1 MKMTNLLEI
10 ENTRRVTVVLSEGVT
25 AERLISLLNERKVKV
40 FDGELRN
47 GHTGELLAEFVDAIN
62 SSDYKVHHEQSQW
75 SVLDD
80 LDIHN
85 FNFNKL

>member
-25 AERLISLLNERKVKV
+25 AEQLISLLNQRKVKYSA
-40 FDGELRN
+40 GELRN

-62 SSDYKVHHEQSQW
+62 SGDYRVHQERAQW
-75 SVLDD
+75 SPLDD
-80 LDIHN
+80 LDMHN
-85 FNFNKL
+85 FGFNGL